1 LQVDEGLAD
10 VLRED
15 RDDGHAGLEGHG
27 REAGPLLLHDL
38 VVGAAQL
45 SLVAATWSQFWESVL
60 CRN

>member
-1 LQVDEGLAD
+1 
-10 VLRED
+10 
-15 RDDGHAGLEGHG
+15 
-27 REAGPLLLHDL
+27 L